1 MTISSSTNKA
11 QYTAN
16 GATTIFPYNFLIPS
30 SQDIQVYLDE
40 VLQSTGFTV
49 SGYGNP
55 AGGDVT
61 FTTAP
66 LSGVTVVILRVLPLT
81 QTVDYVP
88 YDAFPANTHEGALD
102 KLTMIAQQQAEE
114 LARCYKGPID
124 TNTPPDPTDLTA
136 ANIDFVPSGGVASD
150 NVQNAI
156 QEVDQEKVNRAGDT
170 MTGDLTFSGAGR
182 RIKGD
187 LSDATMA
194 NRLAVQTTVS
204 DGNTNLAVI
213 PNGASKQSSLQVM
226 GDSNPAVA
234 PVGSMRISSTEMT
247 LRSEKNG
254 SGDALPMAFIV
265 GASEHMRIALDGK
278 VTGTNIVAQM
288 AKTAPVEGFSSRTL
302 ALADMGKCMD
312 FGAAS
317 QTVLIP
323 TNAAVAFPLG
333 AIISFA
339 NMTGFVC
346 NVNADTGV
354 TLVVAGTSYNPK
366 NAAVSNGGLAT
377 LIKVQPDRWMISGPG
392 VT

>member
-194 NRLAVQTTVS
+194 NRLAIQTTVS
-204 DGNTNLAVI
+204 DGNTNLAII

-265 GASEHMRIALDGK
+265 GASERMRIGIDGK
-278 VTGTNIVAQM
+278 VTGDNIIATM
-288 AKTAPVEGFSSRTL
+288 AKKIPVVGASTVNRADDTGKAIVITAGITINPNINLDGDAITILNGLSTPLTITQGVGIDLRYAGFGTSGSRTL
-302 ALADMGKCMD
+302 AG
-312 FGAAS
+312 FGVATILFTS
-317 QTVLIP
+317 PTV
-323 TNAAVAFPLG
+323 
-333 AIISFA
+333 
-339 NMTGFVC
+339 
-346 NVNADTGV
+346 
-354 TLVVAGTSYNPK
+354 SY
-366 NAAVSNGGLAT
+366 
-377 LIKVQPDRWMISGPG
+377 ISGAG
-392 VT
+392 LS